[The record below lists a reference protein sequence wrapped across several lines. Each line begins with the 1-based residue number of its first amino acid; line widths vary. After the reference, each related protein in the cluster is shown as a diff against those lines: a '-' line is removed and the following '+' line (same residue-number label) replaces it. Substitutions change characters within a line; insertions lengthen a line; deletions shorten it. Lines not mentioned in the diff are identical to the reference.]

1 MNFLKPI
8 YKFWLTPRDTASI
21 SVCRAMVGF
30 VSILKAIHVLRDAPS
45 MYGAINPMVAAATA
59 REVWPGAHLC
69 LFNLT
74 NDPAMI
80 EFLATAI
87 PILHLL
93 AAIFVMVGFKTN
105 LSLLVLITT
114 ASSLSFRNLMVV
126 TGADCYQITT
136 LSILLFSRCGGRYSL
151 DYWLAKRRGEFYRT
165 WSLPVFEY
173 LIRMQLFLLYASAAA
188 VKIMRPI
195 WQEGLALYYVFR
207 QKNFQLFPLPPFFF
221 EPWMSKVFS
230 YMTLILE
237 TAWALLL
244 WFKPIRYALLASAFV
259 FHLGMHFTL
268 NIPLFQPF
276 VISTLVCFVD
286 PKDVRKVE
294 RAILGWVNRT
304 FRSGTVGS
312 GSKGAVSG

>member
-1 MNFLKPI
+1 MNLLKPI

-21 SVCRAMVGF
+21 SICRIMVGF
-30 VSILKAIHVLRDAPS
+30 VSILKAVHVLRDAPS
-45 MYGAINPMVAAATA
+45 MYGSVNPMVAAETA

-74 NDPAMI
+74 NDPSAI
-80 EFLATAI
+80 EFLAYAI

-93 AAIFVMVGFKTN
+93 AAILVMVGFKTN
-105 LSLLVLITT
+105 ASLLVLLIT

-126 TGADCYQITT
+126 TGADSYQITT
-136 LSILLFSRCGGRYSL
+136 LSLLLFSRCGGRYSV
-151 DYWLAKRRGEFYRT
+151 DYWLAKRSGKFYRT
-165 WSLPVFEY
+165 WSSPAFEY

-188 VKIMRPI
+188 VKLMRPI

-207 QKNFQLFPLPPFFF
+207 QKNFQLFPLPAVFF

-230 YMTLILE
+230 YMTLALE

-244 WFKPIRYALLASAFV
+244 WFKPIRYPLLALAYV

-276 VISTLVCFVD
+276 VISTLICFVD
-286 PKDVRKVE
+286 PKDIRKVE
-294 RAILGWVNRT
+294 RLLTKRVKR
-304 FRSGTVGS
+304 
-312 GSKGAVSG
+312 

>member
-1 MNFLKPI
+1 MNLLKPI

-21 SVCRAMVGF
+21 SICRVMVGF
-30 VSILKAIHVLRDAPS
+30 VSILKAVHVLRDAPA
-45 MYGAINPMVAAATA
+45 MYGSVNPMVAAETA

-74 NDPAMI
+74 SDPSAI
-80 EFLATAI
+80 EFLAYGI
-87 PILHLL
+87 PVLHLV
-93 AAIFVMVGFKTN
+93 AAVFVMVGFKTN
-105 LSLLVLITT
+105 ASLLVLLTT

-126 TGADCYQITT
+126 TGADSYQITT
-136 LSILLFSRCGGRYSL
+136 LALLLFSRCGGRYSV
-151 DYWLAKRRGEFYRT
+151 DYWLAKRSGKFYRT
-165 WSLPVFEY
+165 WSSPAFEY

-188 VKIMRPI
+188 VKLMRPI

-207 QKNFQLFPLPPFFF
+207 QKNFQLFPLPPVFF

-230 YMTLILE
+230 YMTLGLE

-244 WFKPIRYALLASAFV
+244 WFKPIRYPLLALAYV

-276 VISTLVCFVD
+276 VISTLICFVD

-294 RAILGWVNRT
+294 RFLINRWK
-304 FRSGTVGS
+304 R
-312 GSKGAVSG
+312 